1 MKGRTWRGEE
11 PARISVP
18 SHLGHQGQTRRSVA
32 HGHSRKS
39 LGRVHVCGTEEHCRP
54 HWGKEESWPC
64 CQQNLGSL
72 PALRNIHT
80 FMYLPH
86 GSAVR
91 QHMCC
96 GCTMQSEKSTRQE
109 KCCCGEVA
117 QAMVPG
123 VRVAA
128 RDAPLL
134 PGRGE
139 VCTQLP
145 FCKGKSLITRCLGSS
160 GLHFLTLI
168 SLLLACGLVLFFAE
182 RKY

>member
-1 MKGRTWRGEE
+1 MARRG
-11 PARISVP
+11 ACQD
-18 SHLGHQGQTRRSVA
+18 LGPLTPRPPRADTQVGGPWPQQKESGEGSCLWDWGTLQA
-32 HGHSRKS
+32 S
-39 LGRVHVCGTEEHCRP
+39 L
-54 HWGKEESWPC
+54 WGKEESWPC

-86 GSAVR
+86 GFAVR

-134 PGRGE
+134 PARGE